1 MQLPKQYIK
10 NMKELLGEEE
20 YSAYEA
26 SLLEPRNYGLRVNT
40 AKISV
45 KDFLKLAPF
54 HLTKIPYVENG
65 FYFEEKDVPSKH
77 PYYFAGLY
85 YIQEPSAM
93 LPADRLP
100 VAQGDYVLDLCAAP
114 GGKSTALAAKLS
126 GSGLLVSN
134 DISYSR
140 AQALLKNLEMQG
152 TSSFYVTAEE
162 PKKLASC
169 FPSFFDKILV
179 DAPCSGEGMFRK
191 DSHLI
196 KDWTE
201 RGPAYYAEVQKTI
214 LTEAVKMLKPGG
226 LLLYST
232 CTFSVEE
239 DEKIIQE
246 LLTNFKELSPAA
258 IRPYEGFKS
267 GYLGLTECV
276 RVFPHKMQGEGHF
289 LALLK
294 KAEAVYSKP
303 AYAAIKNKKML
314 LPEHTEFDKFQ
325 QRLLFPI
332 DEKRLLLLNGMVYLL
347 PACFEESYQE
357 HLRYLRTG
365 SLIGELDK
373 HGNFKPDQ
381 AFAMQLGVD
390 TFKDVLNL
398 PASDERIVKYLK
410 GETILYEKTELAL
423 NKGYVLICVDG
434 FSLGWGKLSQNG
446 MIKNKYRPGW
456 RLMG

>member
-1 MQLPKQYIK
+1 MQLPEQYIK
-10 NMKELLGEEE
+10 NMKELLGTDE

-26 SLLEPRNYGLRVNT
+26 ALSEPRNYGLRVNT
-40 AKISV
+40 AKISAE
-45 KDFLKLAPF
+45 DFLKIAPF

-65 FYFEEKDVPSKH
+65 FYFERDEIPSKH

-85 YIQEPSAM
+85 YLQEPSAM

-100 VAQGDYVLDLCAAP
+100 IDSGDRVLDLCAAP
-114 GGKSTALAAKLS
+114 GGKSTELAAKLS

-152 TSSFYVTAEE
+152 TSNFYVTAEE

-191 DSHLI
+191 DSNLI

-201 RGPAYYAEVQKTI
+201 KGPAYYSEIQREI

-226 LLLYST
+226 MLLYST
-232 CTFSVEE
+232 CTFSVEK
-239 DEKIIQE
+239 DEKIIQG
-246 LLTNFKELSPAA
+246 LLDDCKELSLTA
-258 IRPYEGFKS
+258 IRPYEGFTN

-294 KAEAVYSKP
+294 KAGENIQKPVYT
-303 AYAAIKNKKML
+303 ALKNKKMSLPKNTEFDEFQKGLLLPIDKERLIYLNGMIYL
-314 LPEHTEFDKFQ
+314 LPEH
-325 QRLLFPI
+325 
-332 DEKRLLLLNGMVYLL
+332 
-347 PACFEESYQE
+347 FEESYQE
-357 HLRYLRTG
+357 SLRYLRTG
-365 SLIGELDK
+365 SLLGELDK
-373 HGNFKPDQ
+373 NGNFKPDQ
-381 AFAMQLGVD
+381 AFAMQLGPD
-390 TFKDVLNL
+390 SYQDVLNL
-398 PASDERIVKYLK
+398 SASDERIIKYLK
-410 GETILYEKTELAL
+410 GETIFCEKTELSL
-423 NKGYVLICVDG
+423 NKGHVLICADG
-434 FSLGWGKLSQNG
+434 FSLGWGKLSGNG